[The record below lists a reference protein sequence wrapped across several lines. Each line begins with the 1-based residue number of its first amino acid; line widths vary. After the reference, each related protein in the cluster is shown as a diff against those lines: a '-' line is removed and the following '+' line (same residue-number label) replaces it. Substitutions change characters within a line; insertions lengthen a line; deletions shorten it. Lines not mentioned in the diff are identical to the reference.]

1 MADTNNNLNIVY
13 DGNLELNLVFQ
24 DYTSDTNNDASDD
37 LLKSALIES
46 KYTMTWKA
54 WLLIWIMEYMI
65 IIK

>member
-1 MADTNNNLNIVY
+1 MTMADTNNNLNIVY

-54 WLLIWIMEYMI
+54 
-65 IIK
+65 